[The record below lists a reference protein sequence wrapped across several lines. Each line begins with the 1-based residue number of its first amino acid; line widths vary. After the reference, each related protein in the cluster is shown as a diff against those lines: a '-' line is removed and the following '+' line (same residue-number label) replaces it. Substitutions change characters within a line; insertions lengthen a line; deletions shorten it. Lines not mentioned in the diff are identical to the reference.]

1 MGKTKGVH
9 THITYTLSKITDI
22 TESIADSIQNN
33 AIYKLFS
40 KREKKSYRC
49 VFFFSLYFWWDFSFV
64 IALNNGWL
72 VDRLKACGGSAGIT
86 SPTGCTDSRKNSTL
100 RPCHL
105 VHLI

>member
-40 KREKKSYRC
+40 KREKKKVTAVS
-49 VFFFSLYFWWDFSFV
+49 FFSPYIS
-64 IALNNGWL
+64 
-72 VDRLKACGGSAGIT
+72 GGTFPS
-86 SPTGCTDSRKNSTL
+86 
-100 RPCHL
+100 
-105 VHLI
+105 